1 MLISYPCPLL
11 CPTYD
16 PASRGAQPGFVDRN
30 DLPPPRRAAGHALR
44 QMIVDQI
51 ALVLKLAFFMFY
63 FGAHISGWRYGCLI
77 LLCVLTFVYQG
88 GWIEAQPDR
97 AVVAADADN
106 NDVAAAAADADA
118 DAGGGGNDEAGVDI
132 AAAGDVGD
140 GEAMAE
146 GQDDDAEAAADRIE
160 AAAVLAAETDD
171 VLLVPVAPVAPVVAP
186 SLTQLVSNIFL
197 KFFESMI
204 PGRGA
209 VPAVP

>member
-1 MLISYPCPLL
+1 MPDIR
-11 CPTYD
+11 

-30 DLPPPRRAAGHALR
+30 DPPPAAGRAIRL
-44 QMIVDQI
+44 MIVNQTH
-51 ALVLKLAFFMFY
+51 LVLKLAFFMFY
-63 FGAHISGWRYGCLI
+63 FGAHISGWRYGCPI

-97 AVVAADADN
+97 AADAADADN
-106 NDVAAAAADADA
+106 NDVAADA
-118 DAGGGGNDEAGVDI
+118 DAGGGGGNNEAGVAI
-132 AAAGDVGD
+132 AAGDVGD

-146 GQDDDAEAAADRIE
+146 RQDDGAEAAADRIE

-171 VLLVPVAPVAPVVAP
+171 VPLAPVAPVVAP

-197 KFFESMI
+197 KFFSSMI